1 MAKAI
6 SNEIRKQALEL
17 FKKGMRSRAVAQILA
32 IDRTVVREWLSAF
45 DRGDY
50 SWTSNEIRKQAL
62 ELFKKGMRSR
72 AVAQILAID
81 RTVVREWLSAFDRGD
96 YSWTTYVRR
105 KSSEAIAL
113 TAVDLYTELKSYNA
127 VARQLGGM
135 KPSTVRRYVLNVE
148 KYGIPILPQG
158 RDSKA
163 KLQAL
168 TQGDSL
174 MSKRKTKPR
183 SRSMNAIK
191 KERDE
196 YKIALECLLES
207 IKAKLQA
214 LTQGDSLMSKRKT
227 KPRSRSMNAIKK
239 ERDEYKIALE
249 CLLESIQEKFE
260 DDDEG
265 QKKKFDS

>member
-45 DRGDY
+45 DRGD
-50 SWTSNEIRKQAL
+50 
-62 ELFKKGMRSR
+62 
-72 AVAQILAID
+72 D
-81 RTVVREWLSAFDRGD
+81 
-96 YSWTTYVRR
+96 SWTTYVRR

-207 IKAKLQA
+207 I
-214 LTQGDSLMSKRKT
+214 
-227 KPRSRSMNAIKK
+227 
-239 ERDEYKIALE
+239 
-249 CLLESIQEKFE
+249 QEKFE

-265 QKKKFDS
+265 QKKKVRFLAGQLKNHVKSGLPLPISVASLASREVPFIEKLEALVEESRQIQLSVLESKLSKKNMGTATG

>member
-1 MAKAI
+1 MAKA
-6 SNEIRKQALEL
+6 
-17 FKKGMRSRAVAQILA
+17 
-32 IDRTVVREWLSAF
+32 
-45 DRGDY
+45 
-50 SWTSNEIRKQAL
+50 TSNEIRKQAL

-135 KPSTVRRYVLNVE
+135 KPTVRRYVLNVE

-207 IKAKLQA
+207 I
-214 LTQGDSLMSKRKT
+214 
-227 KPRSRSMNAIKK
+227 
-239 ERDEYKIALE
+239 
-249 CLLESIQEKFE
+249 QEKYE

-265 QKKKFDS
+265 LKKKVRFLAGQLKDHVKSGLPLPVSVASLASREVPFIEKLEALVEESRQIQLSVLESKLSKKNMGTATG

>member
-6 SNEIRKQALEL
+6 
-17 FKKGMRSRAVAQILA
+17 
-32 IDRTVVREWLSAF
+32 
-45 DRGDY
+45 
-50 SWTSNEIRKQAL
+50 SNEIRKQAL

-135 KPSTVRRYVLNVE
+135 KPTVRRYVLNVE
-148 KYGIPILPQG
+148 KYGIPILPKG
-158 RDSKA
+158 RGGKA

-168 TQGDSL
+168 IQGDSL
-174 MSKRKTKPR
+174 MSK
-183 SRSMNAIK
+183 
-191 KERDE
+191 
-196 YKIALECLLES
+196 C
-207 IKAKLQA
+207 
-214 LTQGDSLMSKRKT
+214 KT

-249 CLLESIQEKFE
+249 CLLESIQEKYE

-265 QKKKFDS
+265 LKKKVRFLAGQLKDHVKSGLPLPVSVVSLASREVPFIEKLEALVEESRQIQLSVLESKLSKKNMGTATG

>member
-1 MAKAI
+1 MAKA
-6 SNEIRKQALEL
+6 
-17 FKKGMRSRAVAQILA
+17 
-32 IDRTVVREWLSAF
+32 
-45 DRGDY
+45 
-50 SWTSNEIRKQAL
+50 TSNEIRKQAL

-135 KPSTVRRYVLNVE
+135 KPTVRRYVLNVE

-207 IKAKLQA
+207 I
-214 LTQGDSLMSKRKT
+214 
-227 KPRSRSMNAIKK
+227 
-239 ERDEYKIALE
+239 
-249 CLLESIQEKFE
+249 QEKFE

-265 QKKKFDS
+265 QKKKVRFLAGQLKNHVKSGLSLPISVASLASREVPFIEKLEALVEESRQIQLSVLESKLSKKNTTTATG